1 MPWSKNG
8 KRDYKREYALY
19 QGSDEQKKNRA
30 KRNAARATM
39 MKKGAVKK
47 GDGKDVDHSRAIS
60 KGGSNKPSNLVAI
73 SMQAN
78 RSFARNK
85 NSTMRSQKSKRE
97 R

>member
-1 MPWSKNG
+1 MPWMKNG
-8 KRDYKREYALY
+8 KRDYKAEYAAY
-19 QGSDEQKKNRA
+19 QGTDEQKKNRA

-39 MKKGAVKK
+39 AKAGKVKK
-47 GDGKDVDHSRAIS
+47 GDKLDVDHSRALS
-60 KGGSNKPSNLVAI
+60 KGGSNKPSNLIAI

-85 NSTMRSQKSKRE
+85 NSTMKSQKSKRE